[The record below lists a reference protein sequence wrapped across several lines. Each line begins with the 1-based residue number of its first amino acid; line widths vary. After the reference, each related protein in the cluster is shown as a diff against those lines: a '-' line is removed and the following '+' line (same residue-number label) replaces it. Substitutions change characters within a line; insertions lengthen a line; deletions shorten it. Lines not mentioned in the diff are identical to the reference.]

1 MDKDIEPKI
10 KSDGRDYRLLRMLCI
25 FDGTFSP
32 IITGISMHNS
42 PFFIYAAIFALVF
55 SGIFF
60 LIFYLTYK
68 YKYFQ
73 RNAYYITCAITCLLT
88 WIDLK
93 ILMIH

>member
-25 FDGTFSP
+25 FGGTFSP

-55 SGIFF
+55 SFI
-60 LIFYLTYK
+60 LTASMT
-68 YKYFQ
+68 
-73 RNAYYITCAITCLLT
+73 AYPRYNWHRSL
-88 WIDLK
+88 
-93 ILMIH
+93 